1 MTIYKRSRQPV
12 HPGRI
17 LNEDILAE
25 LKINVTQAAKM
36 LKVSRKHLSNFVNE
50 QIDCSPDMA
59 HRLSIATQTSVA
71 SWLNMQHALN
81 IWREENNNTGFD
93 DVQVFINAEDNT
105 ALIKG

>member
-17 LNEDILAE
+17 LSEDILAE
-25 LKINVTQAAKM
+25 LKINITQAAKM
-36 LKVSRKHLSNFVNE
+36 LNVSRKHLSNFVNE

-59 HRLSIATQTSVA
+59 HRLAIATQTSVT

-81 IWREENNNTGFD
+81 IWREQNNANCFD
-93 DVQVFINAEDNT
+93 DVQVFNSPVYDT
-105 ALIKG
+105 V